1 MSIRPPPNPVAP
13 TPRWLVI
20 TRQLSAVL
28 GCGLALAWSWARLR
42 ESDPKTALLRDIAGG
57 NVEARRRA
65 VVDLG
70 DQPPDQIAAVLKG
83 LSGALDDADPGVR
96 EQAALAIG
104 RATSFASDWLKASE
118 RPEGDAAIRTLS
130 AHRADGSPA
139 VRRAVAS
146 SVALCATGAREA
158 ASHARI
164 AGTLR
169 ALMADPDAS
178 VRLVATRSLDDPLYR
193 RDPANVAAFEAATSD
208 PDPAVRL
215 RAGFAAIQ
223 QEALTKRGERMIL
236 KLFDDPDPLVHKL
249 GENGVA
255 VFLGELDAEE
265 VLPRLVARMAVYRL
279 ALLSPPGVITSAYL
293 PPLSSRDDRSSQLL
307 MGMGVRGAASARQL
321 AEWVDDRTGRT
332 FREPYEA
339 SRVLGAVAPGS
350 PEANARLEILL
361 ANLRTGSHLER
372 YESVMS
378 LGSYLWARERVGPAL
393 RAAADDPLTHLRDH
407 AQRSLDGGDPPLRN
421 FPKRLDDQMDY
432 PR

>member
-1 MSIRPPPNPVAP
+1 MTPGSARVHLRDMPTQPPI
-13 TPRWLVI
+13 PRGKPHSGRRSRDVM
-20 TRQLSAVL
+20 RL
-28 GCGLALAWSWARLR
+28 GLIAAGCSLALLWSWARLR

-65 VVDLG
+65 VLDLG

-83 LSGALDDADPGVR
+83 LSGALDDADSGVR

-146 SVALCATGAREA
+146 SVALCATLAREA

-193 RDPANVAAFEAATSD
+193 RDPANDAAFEDATSD
-208 PDPAVRL
+208 LDPAVRL
-215 RAGFAAIQ
+215 PAGFAAIQ

-236 KLFDDPDPLVHKL
+236 KLLDDPDPLVHKL
-249 GENGVA
+249 GESGS
-255 VFLGELDAEE
+255 G
-265 VLPRLVARMAVYRL
+265 PRCGSRRTIPSLTSDIMHKGPSMAVILR
-279 ALLSPPGVITSAYL
+279 SGTSRSGWTIRWTIHDEEGPGGLV
-293 PPLSSRDDRSSQLL
+293 
-307 MGMGVRGAASARQL
+307 
-321 AEWVDDRTGRT
+321 
-332 FREPYEA
+332 
-339 SRVLGAVAPGS
+339 
-350 PEANARLEILL
+350 
-361 ANLRTGSHLER
+361 
-372 YESVMS
+372 
-378 LGSYLWARERVGPAL
+378 
-393 RAAADDPLTHLRDH
+393 
-407 AQRSLDGGDPPLRN
+407 
-421 FPKRLDDQMDY
+421 
-432 PR
+432 